1 MPLLRFLVLPFLL
14 LAASAGAQPAPAC
27 PPPPLDL
34 QQLPADELR
43 AGARDRGVLWRLDKD
58 GRTSWLYGTVHV
70 SRVDWA
76 VPGAFIQYALEAS
89 DVVALELDP
98 ADPELGRLFAAGGDA
113 ERQQRVLEGLQP
125 RIAAL
130 AQRACLRP
138 EGVAALRPLFQLM
151 MLGMT
156 EARRE
161 GLHAEIGVDAVLYG
175 MARSLGKEFVAL
187 ESPAAQLAAMVPD
200 TEDDERVLVERGVQ
214 DLESGASRDQLAELL
229 RAWAAGDAA
238 RLASYAQWC
247 GCLDTPAEQRHYRR
261 LNDLRNP
268 AMADKV
274 AALHTAG
281 QRVFVAVGA
290 LHMTGPHAMQELLRE
305 RGFAV
310 ERITFTSGGTP

>member
-1 MPLLRFLVLPFLL
+1 MPLLRLLLLPFLL
-14 LAASAGAQPAPAC
+14 LAASAVAQPAPEC

-34 QQLPADELR
+34 QQLPTDELR
-43 AGARDRGVLWRLDKD
+43 AKARDRGVLWRLDKD

-70 SRVDWA
+70 SHVDWA

-89 DVVALELDP
+89 DVMALELDP
-98 ADPELGRLFAAGGDA
+98 ADPELARVFAAGGDA
-113 ERQQRVLEGLQP
+113 ERQQRVLAGLQP

-138 EGVAALRPLFQLM
+138 EGLAALRPLLQLM

-175 MARSLGKEFVAL
+175 LARSLGKEFVAL
-187 ESPAAQLAAMVPD
+187 ESPASQLAAMVPD
-200 TEDDERVLVERGVQ
+200 TEADERVLLERGLE
-214 DLESGASRDQLAELL
+214 DLESGATREQLL
-229 RAWAAGDAA
+229 RLMRTWEQGDAA
-238 RLASYAQWC
+238 RLASYPQWC
-247 GCLDTPAEQRHYRR
+247 GCMETPAEQRFYRR

-274 AALHTAG
+274 AALHAAG
-281 QRVFVAVGA
+281 RRVFVAVGA
-290 LHMTGPHAMQELLRE
+290 LHMSGPHAMQDLMRE

-310 ERITFTSGGTP
+310 ERITFTSGSRP